1 MALGSYF
8 FGDNGYYL
16 VDDNYFVAAGRLSLF
31 VRCYRKRRQTSK
43 LCEKCPYKQCAAEN
57 CLLFFE
63 WARQLATEFVII
75 TLLIPLLP
83 DKIAADVGDK

>member
-1 MALGSYF
+1 VKSARISNALQKTVF
-8 FGDNGYYL
+8 F
-16 VDDNYFVAAGRLSLF
+16 
-31 VRCYRKRRQTSK
+31 
-43 LCEKCPYKQCAAEN
+43 
-57 CLLFFE
+57 FFE